1 MYLGSYKGNITGLRK
16 IARELLP
23 DVAIEDL
30 AIMSDDG
37 LSIEINNNFLSNS
50 FCAFS
55 HFFLASFNFLFILM
69 YSIFVLGV

>member
-37 LSIEINNNFLSNS
+37 LSIKLWQEGWRTVIEHDDYEVVYFIRKEELNNLPRTSR
-50 FCAFS
+50 
-55 HFFLASFNFLFILM
+55 
-69 YSIFVLGV
+69 